1 MEKTVRVRDA
11 WAGKLQA
18 ITHDDQSARLQTVSD
33 KSPLLV
39 ARILKHLSLSG
50 DLPVLINTSFNLNG
64 EPNVETLQDGIRTFF
79 SSGLD
84 LMVVDDYVIFK

>member
-1 MEKTVRVRDA
+1 MGEPA
-11 WAGKLQA
+11 SGHN
-18 ITHDDQSARLQTVSD
+18 HDDQSARLQTIPDDS
-33 KSPLLV
+33 SQFLARLLNYFV
-39 ARILKHLSLSG
+39 VEG

-84 LMVVDDYVIFK
+84 LLVVNEFVLVK